1 MMHNMVWMSSE
12 IPGDVLDLAIDEF
25 IAAEDQHLTDS
36 PITGDAKYAH
46 KRNSKQFWIPE
57 FHWFNGF
64 VGHFKNI
71 ANRNFMYDL
80 DDNIHKG
87 AVQYTRYSVGDK
99 FDWHE
104 DQKQSD
110 KDDPEIRKLAFSIQ
124 LSDED
129 EYEGGELQFWHCT
142 DTFFAPKRKGTIIFF
157 DARLI
162 HRVRKVKSGTR
173 RALVGW
179 YGGPPWK

>member
-1 MMHNMVWMSSE
+1 MKHNMVWMSSGVPE
-12 IPGDVLDLAIDEF
+12 DVLDLAISEF
-25 IAAEDQHLTDS
+25 IDAEDQNLKS
-36 PITGDAKYAH
+36 SEIWGDKEKFADV
-46 KRNSKQFWIPE
+46 RSSRQFWVPE

-64 VGHFKNI
+64 IGHFKDI
-71 ANRNFMYDL
+71 ANKNFNYDL
-80 DDNIHKG
+80 DPCIHQG
-87 AVQYTRYSVGDK
+87 MIQYTRYTAGDH

-104 DQKQSD
+104 DHPSQD
-110 KDDPEIRKLAFSIQ
+110 EPTIRKLAFSIQ

-129 EYEGGELQFWHCT
+129 EYEGGDLQFWYHKES
-142 DTFFAPKRKGTIIFF
+142 FFAPRKKGTIIFF